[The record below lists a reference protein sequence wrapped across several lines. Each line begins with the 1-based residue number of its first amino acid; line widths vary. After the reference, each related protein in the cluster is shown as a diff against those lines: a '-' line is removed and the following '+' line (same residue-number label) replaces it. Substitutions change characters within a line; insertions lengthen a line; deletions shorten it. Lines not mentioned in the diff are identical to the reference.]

1 MSDLYVRDIA
11 PETLAALDYK
21 AILENTS
28 RQKMIK
34 AMLEQWARP
43 FEEKLKAS
51 MEEYWHD
58 SQADASPA
66 CTDVD
71 DASNLPV
78 PADEEE
84 TSFP

>member
-1 MSDLYVRDIA
+1 MSDLYVRDLA

-58 SQADASPA
+58 QPSDASTA
-66 CTDVD
+66 NMNVD
-71 DASNLPV
+71 DASTD
-78 PADEEE
+78 ASTET